1 MNINWSLHGVKE
13 MPKVKVRVTKIVDMS
28 FPIFVECELEDYK
41 GVIHYFIDKA
51 PVLIGEYDFF
61 FAL

>member
-1 MNINWSLHGVKE
+1 